1 MGQAGAPVVLRER
14 TVILDRN
21 SSDHHARED
30 AMANKTISYANIANK
45 LMTKASRARAKK
57 RANAI
62 LKRMAL
68 DELRKV
74 RKVTQGKRTLSKW
87 RSHRPWLT
95 GSRGGCST

>member
-1 MGQAGAPVVLRER
+1 
-14 TVILDRN
+14 
-21 SSDHHARED
+21 
-30 AMANKTISYANIANK
+30 MANKTISYDNIAKK

-74 RKVTQGKRTLSKW
+74 RKVTQGKRTLSE
-87 RSHRPWLT
+87 
-95 GSRGGCST
+95 